1 MKTLKVQ
8 TQIDSKRK
16 NNYWD
21 IIGISASAV
30 CAVHCLFLP
39 VLFPF
44 LASLGIGL
52 TMSEHF
58 EHILILGTILMAL
71 SSVTHSYIKIHHK
84 IYPYIFLLI
93 GTLILYSK
101 NRFGEQSEP
110 YIVVVGL
117 ILIAS
122 TYALNR
128 YLCKNCKVCKSGRS

>member
-1 MKTLKVQ
+1 MKMLKVQ
-8 TQIDSKRK
+8 TQNEDKRK

-44 LASLGIGL
+44 LASIGIGL

-58 EHILILGTILMAL
+58 EQILIIGTILMAL
-71 SSVTHSYIKIHHK
+71 TSVTHSYIKIHK
-84 IYPYIFLLI
+84 NIYPYIILFI
-93 GTLILYSK
+93 GILILYSK
-101 NRFGEQSEP
+101 NKLGEQSEP

-122 TYALNR
+122 TYALNM
-128 YLCKNCKVCKSGRS
+128 YLCRKCKVCKS